1 MGSGMKKA
9 QIYSM
14 IGTMGKMPAA
24 DDPDALAFRKTT
36 SLVRLAADC
45 HSRCS
50 LWATTG
56 GKGMILNSA
65 KNTTH
70 SRRPGLSRM
79 GGASFYC
86 RWPSPRAMAKVRA
99 VSTRILGKTM
109 RDAARNKGR
118 WKRRHTPTQD
128 PSTDLHSASQVRFG
142 TSGNFNGYGLCSNQN
157 LGAAT
162 GFRPRKRTSSYF
174 LLKWGA

>member
-65 KNTTH
+65 KNTTQARTVSH
-70 SRRPGLSRM
+70 GRRE
-79 GGASFYC
+79 
-86 RWPSPRAMAKVRA
+86 
-99 VSTRILGKTM
+99 
-109 RDAARNKGR
+109 
-118 WKRRHTPTQD
+118 
-128 PSTDLHSASQVRFG
+128 
-142 TSGNFNGYGLCSNQN
+142 
-157 LGAAT
+157 
-162 GFRPRKRTSSYF
+162 F
-174 LLKWGA
+174 LLPLAKPAGNGKGARGQY